1 MLRGFR
7 LLLKETTIQTTL
19 VVASNGV
26 ALGAYSATS
35 ALVGFFKKRPN
46 EFSRPQTL
54 LDTPEKEGSKLIES
68 PSF

>member
-35 ALVGFFKKRPN
+35 ALVGFLKSDRM
-46 EFSRPQTL
+46 
-54 LDTPEKEGSKLIES
+54 
-68 PSF
+68 SFRGLKHC